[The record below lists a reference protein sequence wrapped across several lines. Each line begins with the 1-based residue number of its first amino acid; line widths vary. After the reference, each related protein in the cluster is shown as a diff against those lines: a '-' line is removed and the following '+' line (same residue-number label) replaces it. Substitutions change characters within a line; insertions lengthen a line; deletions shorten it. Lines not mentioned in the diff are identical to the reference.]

1 MTHSYKHRP
10 NKYCMITA
18 IGGKAETEVGENGV
32 TDINKNVL

>member
-1 MTHSYKHRP
+1 
-10 NKYCMITA
+10 MITA